1 MKKFPTK
8 VLAPAIVAVAICS
21 MSAMDI
27 TTLDGKTYS
36 NIRVTEVNPAGLV
49 VMDSDGVFQ
58 LGFENLPVDIQKKY
72 KYDPKAAEAYLAR
85 QKKAVQAWDERLL
98 SQKSEV
104 VKTPAGKV
112 SDAETKSLQQYDN
125 EQKELAQT
133 ADADLSSQSADS
145 NNYPGQSYD
154 DGYGNSYNY
163 YGWGWGYPYTY
174 NPYWNNHWWNHHY
187 GPYYRNGLE
196 YGKRGYGPV
205 QGCTHSY
212 GSFHYSSGHYGGG
225 GHFGGGGHGR

>member
-8 VLAPAIVAVAICS
+8 VTAPAIVAVAICS

-112 SDAETKSLQQYDN
+112 SDAEKKSLQQYDN
-125 EQKELAQT
+125 EQKEL
-133 ADADLSSQSADS
+133 DADLSSQSADS

-154 DGYGNSYNY
+154 DGYGSSYNY
-163 YGWGWGYPYTY
+163 YGWGWGYPYIY